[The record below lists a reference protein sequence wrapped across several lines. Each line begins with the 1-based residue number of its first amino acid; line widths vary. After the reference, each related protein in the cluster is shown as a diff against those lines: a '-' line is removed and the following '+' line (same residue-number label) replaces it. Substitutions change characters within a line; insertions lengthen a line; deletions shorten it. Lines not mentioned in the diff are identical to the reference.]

1 MKKEQIMEELTKT
14 KIDLNEVHERINRLR
29 DSVTDDIPKNMEY
42 ILNEIVGYVGVAQDE
57 VEKAESA

>member
-1 MKKEQIMEELTKT
+1 MKKEQIMEELTMT

-42 ILNEIVGYVGVAQDE
+42 ILNEIVGYVGFAQDE
-57 VEKAESA
+57 VEKAESV

>member
-1 MKKEQIMEELTKT
+1 MKKEQIMEELTMT

-57 VEKAESA
+57 VEKAESV